1 MEQYNKPIS
10 NDEQLQMA
18 LRVMSSYFEFKR
30 ISEILEAY
38 DRQQKQ
44 FTIEE
49 LSQYNGKNGKPV
61 YVAVDGIVYDLSN
74 VKQWASGMHFDVVAG
89 KDLTAEFNSHHGIK
103 KVLENKQK
111 VGILI

>member
-1 MEQYNKPIS
+1 
-10 NDEQLQMA
+10 
-18 LRVMSSYFEFKR
+18 MSGYFEFKR

-74 VKQWASGMHFDVVAG
+74 VKPWASGMHFDVVAG
-89 KDLTAEFNSHHGIK
+89 KDLTVEFNSHHGIK
-103 KVLENKQK
+103 KVLKNKQK